1 MIKEIDIENNVKQE
15 LPMAAMFA
23 NILGRNEQS
32 LYRTLRRCFL
42 PSFISFGQGV
52 SEEKLF

>member
-15 LPMAAMFA
+15 LPMATMFA

>member
-23 NILGRNEQS
+23 NGLGRNEQS
-32 LYRTLRRCFL
+32 L
-42 PSFISFGQGV
+42 
-52 SEEKLF
+52 